1 MYFNWPSLIFWMIF
15 VIPMIAGLGWLIWQD
30 DKRHRRSGLLI
41 LAVIV
46 VVGIVYMYL
55 KTRGL

>member
-1 MYFNWPSLIFWMIF
+1 MYFSGPSLIFWLIF
-15 VIPMIAGLGWLIWQD
+15 VIPLVAGLGWIMWQ

>member
-1 MYFNWPSLIFWMIF
+1 MIPL
-15 VIPMIAGLGWLIWQD
+15 VAGLGWIMWQ